1 MKFPWSSSR
10 TGTLAGWSPGT
21 LRRPRRRVCSL
32 LPATQ
37 FASLSVDLRAANWP
51 VHCSRPGEPGSLRRL
66 NFVDIGHSAHLSTS
80 RQAGVDQ
87 VVSAHTAGGRPGEL
101 GRLVGQAWQAQVAS
115 VPYSLSRLD
124 DRRGW
129 VTKSTLCAR
138 APSGRGGVVVHRDPS
153 ALLDGLTFV
162 PLTALSH
169 PQTRRALDRGDNGV
183 RRILPV
189 LKLRPLTRL

>member
-1 MKFPWSSSR
+1 MGIPANFSR
-10 TGTLAGWSPGT
+10 LRSALVGEARQADTGRRAGKPALGDSVRLFECRTSCRLVG
-21 LRRPRRRVCSL
+21 SL
-32 LPATQ
+32 QSAWQT
-37 FASLSVDLRAANWP
+37 
-51 VHCSRPGEPGSLRRL
+51 GSLRRL
-66 NFVDIGHSAHLSTS
+66 NYVGWRAPAHSVDEQASRRGPGRLSALGR
-80 RQAGVDQ
+80 RQAER
-87 VVSAHTAGGRPGEL
+87 TR
-101 GRLVGQAWQAQVAS
+101 RLVGQAWQAQVAS